1 MTKKILSTWALA
13 LFFCGGANQAN
24 AAFYLR
30 PVVQVSALA
39 NNTHADADLGL
50 GGGLAW
56 GGVFGRNQRFDTGCE
71 ITSTRF
77 KGDFSVPTAWAWDG
91 PSQKEVAWKKIP
103 ATCQASSALA
113 TFRYSFTTKNEK
125 IRPFFGMAAGFTHL
139 RISSPV
145 RGVDHG
151 GCWTV
156 GIGGG
161 VSYQLGRLTS
171 VDLGYRYV
179 FSNLSGGDFLQAYGY
194 NFRYNAN
201 FLTLALT
208 QRFGRG
214 GR

>member
-1 MTKKILSTWALA
+1 MINRISSACALV
-13 LFFCGGANQAN
+13 LFFSVCASQAC

-113 TFRYSFTTKNEK
+113 TFRYSFTIKNEK
-125 IRPFFGMAAGFTHL
+125 LCPFLGLAAGFTQL

-145 RGVDHG
+145 RSTDQG

-161 VSYQLGRLTS
+161 ISYQLGRLTS
-171 VDLGYRYV
+171 VDVGYRYV
-179 FSNLSGGDFLQAYGY
+179 FSNLSGGNFMESYGY